1 MTYWPY
7 NPLISSLSIDKASFL
22 SPTGKEA
29 VKIYGHLLMWLV
41 HRYNNV
47 SLRYGKIP
55 NAISEMLVLSAWIRK
70 LISNR
75 EKNADR
81 CNNKTNIL
89 FFKKQKAILFRG
101 KQEKLIIDVKRMTN
115 QNKILS
121 LVANSHVYPT
131 LGFVIKHHLNLSLFE
146 SVECEPNHQRGMMI
160 YINRLFNKKNL
171 RKIQCFF
178 MTVAQYKRFFLLT
191 FYFYLRCPFVLCIYI
206 LFGK

>member
-1 MTYWPY
+1 M
-7 NPLISSLSIDKASFL
+7 
-22 SPTGKEA
+22 
-29 VKIYGHLLMWLV
+29 
-41 HRYNNV
+41 
-47 SLRYGKIP
+47 
-55 NAISEMLVLSAWIRK
+55 
-70 LISNR
+70 
-75 EKNADR
+75 
-81 CNNKTNIL
+81 
-89 FFKKQKAILFRG
+89 FRG

-146 SVECEPNHQRGMMI
+146 SVECELNHQRGMMI

-191 FYFYLRCPFVLCIYI
+191 FYFYLRCPIVLCIYI